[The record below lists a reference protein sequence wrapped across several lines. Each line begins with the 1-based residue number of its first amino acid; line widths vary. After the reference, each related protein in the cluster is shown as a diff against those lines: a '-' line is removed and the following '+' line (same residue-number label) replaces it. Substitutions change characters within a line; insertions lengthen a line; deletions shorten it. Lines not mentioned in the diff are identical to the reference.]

1 MSILTEVNLARYEQ
15 INFNNCLITEIVG
28 TTSLAS
34 VAVRLFDCI
43 MLVPKMTVLLPAQI
57 IKQLDRAHRQTDRT
71 HTKRHTHIYS

>member
-1 MSILTEVNLARYEQ
+1 MEPSVAI
-15 INFNNCLITEIVG
+15 ITEIVG

-57 IKQLDRAHRQTDRT
+57 IKLLDRAHRQTDRTHRQTDRT